1 MLSLSRCPFT
11 GFFMDFM
18 YLQRVHVQKNQIQ
31 ILNVCSE
38 GDGIYR
44 NILGSAVEKVPL
56 VLHSE
61 EDLVTGGGAGL
72 NESEV
77 GLQRSVS
84 GLLMMMMM
92 MMTLGCRS
100 G

>member
-1 MLSLSRCPFT
+1 
-11 GFFMDFM
+11 MDFM

-31 ILNVCSE
+31 ILNGCSE

-44 NILGSAVEKVPL
+44 NILGSDVEKVPL

-61 EDLVTGGGAGL
+61 EDLLTRGGGVGL
-72 NESEV
+72 NEYEV
-77 GLQRSVS
+77 GLQRAVS

-92 MMTLGCRS
+92 MMMLRCRS